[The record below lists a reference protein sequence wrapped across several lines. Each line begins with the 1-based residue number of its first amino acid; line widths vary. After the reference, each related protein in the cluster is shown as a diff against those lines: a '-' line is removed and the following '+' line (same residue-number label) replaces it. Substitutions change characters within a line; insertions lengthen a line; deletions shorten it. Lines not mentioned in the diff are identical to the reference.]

1 MNVFTTTKPKKLE
14 MSSTEVWT
22 MKIVRT
28 PTRASGGIT
37 SEEKMR
43 MGALVEKWKSIAFK
57 TGRCDVTKI
66 TDAIERLYASAG
78 LKKPRVVV
86 VPSPFVMACAYGVA
100 SCWWALRGKLKSV
113 EATASDT
120 EAATRAAT
128 FDATDAATDATDAAT
143 DAATFDAT
151 REATVAAT
159 RAATRAATFDATAAA
174 TDAATRVATDAATRA
189 ATFDATDAATNA
201 ATFDATREATV
212 AATRAATRAATN
224 AATFD
229 ATADATDAATD
240 AATRVATD
248 AATRVATDAATFDA
262 TDAATF
268 VATRD
273 ATFDAT
279 DAATDATDAAT
290 DATDAATKQKKDWL
304 VYLAKKFVGARF
316 RAALEGVKK
325 WADVYQGGNM
335 WAMLPCYVEAM
346 RDVIGLTGLPV
357 WEQYKA
363 WEDAATYGGFRVM
376 HEKFCIVS
384 DFPEVL
390 KTDSRGRAHCAT
402 GPSHRW
408 RDGFEIYHLNGIRV
422 PKWLVMTDAG
432 KIDPMLA
439 LNEKNVDVQREIIR
453 KIGAERMLK
462 AVGAKTVDTFVDCHT
477 KGGNV
482 YELKELLVG
491 QISRKY
497 LYYEHASVPGY
508 WYAQAV
514 PPNTKR
520 AIHARAWILGMDS
533 PEQKT
538 DEEIRAFLPE
548 VVS

>member
-1 MNVFTTTKPKKLE
+1 MRRYKDHGRYRKALRFCGFKKAACCCG
-14 MSSTEVWT
+14 SV
-22 MKIVRT
+22 
-28 PTRASGGIT
+28 
-37 SEEKMR
+37 
-43 MGALVEKWKSIAFK
+43 
-57 TGRCDVTKI
+57 
-66 TDAIERLYASAG
+66 
-78 LKKPRVVV
+78 
-86 VPSPFVMACAYGVA
+86 PFVMACAYGVA

-212 AATRAATRAATN
+212 AATRAATN
-224 AATFD
+224 AATTLPTPPTPPPAPPHSTPPTPPHSSPP
-229 ATADATDAATD
+229 ATPPTPPPTP
-240 AATRVATD
+240 
-248 AATRVATDAATFDA
+248 
-262 TDAATF
+262 
-268 VATRD
+268 
-273 ATFDAT
+273 
-279 DAATDATDAAT
+279 TDAAT

>member
-1 MNVFTTTKPKKLE
+1 MFTTTKPKKLE

-128 FDATDAATDATDAAT
+128 F
-143 DAATFDAT
+143 
-151 REATVAAT
+151 
-159 RAATRAATFDATAAA
+159 
-174 TDAATRVATDAATRA
+174 
-189 ATFDATDAATNA
+189 
-201 ATFDATREATV
+201 
-212 AATRAATRAATN
+212 
-224 AATFD
+224 
-229 ATADATDAATD
+229 
-240 AATRVATD
+240 
-248 AATRVATDAATFDA
+248 
-262 TDAATF
+262 
-268 VATRD
+268 
-273 ATFDAT
+273 
-279 DAATDATDAAT
+279 DATDAAT

>member
-1 MNVFTTTKPKKLE
+1 
-14 MSSTEVWT
+14 

-113 EATASDT
+113 EATPA
-120 EAATRAAT
+120 
-128 FDATDAATDATDAAT
+128 
-143 DAATFDAT
+143 
-151 REATVAAT
+151 
-159 RAATRAATFDATAAA
+159 
-174 TDAATRVATDAATRA
+174 ATDAATRA
-189 ATFDATDAATNA
+189 ATF
-201 ATFDATREATV
+201 
-212 AATRAATRAATN
+212 
-224 AATFD
+224 
-229 ATADATDAATD
+229 
-240 AATRVATD
+240 
-248 AATRVATDAATFDA
+248 
-262 TDAATF
+262 
-268 VATRD
+268 
-273 ATFDAT
+273 
-279 DAATDATDAAT
+279 DATDAAT

>member
-1 MNVFTTTKPKKLE
+1 
-14 MSSTEVWT
+14 
-22 MKIVRT
+22 
-28 PTRASGGIT
+28 
-37 SEEKMR
+37 
-43 MGALVEKWKSIAFK
+43 
-57 TGRCDVTKI
+57 
-66 TDAIERLYASAG
+66 
-78 LKKPRVVV
+78 
-86 VPSPFVMACAYGVA
+86 
-100 SCWWALRGKLKSV
+100 
-113 EATASDT
+113 
-120 EAATRAAT
+120 
-128 FDATDAATDATDAAT
+128 
-143 DAATFDAT
+143 
-151 REATVAAT
+151 
-159 RAATRAATFDATAAA
+159 
-174 TDAATRVATDAATRA
+174 
-189 ATFDATDAATNA
+189 
-201 ATFDATREATV
+201 
-212 AATRAATRAATN
+212 
-224 AATFD
+224 
-229 ATADATDAATD
+229 
-240 AATRVATD
+240 
-248 AATRVATDAATFDA
+248 
-262 TDAATF
+262 
-268 VATRD
+268 
-273 ATFDAT
+273 
-279 DAATDATDAAT
+279 
-290 DATDAATKQKKDWL
+290 
-304 VYLAKKFVGARF
+304 
-316 RAALEGVKK
+316 
-325 WADVYQGGNM
+325 M

>member
-1 MNVFTTTKPKKLE
+1 
-14 MSSTEVWT
+14 

-159 RAATRAATFDATAAA
+159 RAATRAATNAATFDATAAA
-174 TDAATRVATDAATRA
+174 TDAATRVATAA
-189 ATFDATDAATNA
+189 ATFA
-201 ATFDATREATV
+201 
-212 AATRAATRAATN
+212 
-224 AATFD
+224 
-229 ATADATDAATD
+229 
-240 AATRVATD
+240 
-248 AATRVATDAATFDA
+248 A

-273 ATFDAT
+273 AT
-279 DAATDATDAAT
+279 DAATRVATFDATDAAT

>member
-1 MNVFTTTKPKKLE
+1 
-14 MSSTEVWT
+14 

-120 EAATRAAT
+120 
-128 FDATDAATDATDAAT
+128 
-143 DAATFDAT
+143 
-151 REATVAAT
+151 
-159 RAATRAATFDATAAA
+159 
-174 TDAATRVATDAATRA
+174 DAATRA
-189 ATFDATDAATNA
+189 ATF
-201 ATFDATREATV
+201 
-212 AATRAATRAATN
+212 
-224 AATFD
+224 
-229 ATADATDAATD
+229 
-240 AATRVATD
+240 
-248 AATRVATDAATFDA
+248 
-262 TDAATF
+262 
-268 VATRD
+268 
-273 ATFDAT
+273 
-279 DAATDATDAAT
+279 DATDAAT

>member
-1 MNVFTTTKPKKLE
+1 
-14 MSSTEVWT
+14 
-22 MKIVRT
+22 
-28 PTRASGGIT
+28 
-37 SEEKMR
+37 

-229 ATADATDAATD
+229 ATAAATRVATAAATDATDAATRAATFDATDAATD
-240 AATRVATD
+240 
-248 AATRVATDAATFDA
+248 ATDAATFDA

-273 ATFDAT
+273 ATDAAT
-279 DAATDATDAAT
+279 DAATFA
-290 DATDAATKQKKDWL
+290 ATDAATKQKKDWL

-462 AVGAKTVDTFVDCHT
+462 AVGAKTVDTFVDCP
-477 KGGNV
+477 
-482 YELKELLVG
+482 
-491 QISRKY
+491 Q
-497 LYYEHASVPGY
+497 
-508 WYAQAV
+508 
-514 PPNTKR
+514 R
-520 AIHARAWILGMDS
+520 AGTS
-533 PEQKT
+533 T
-538 DEEIRAFLPE
+538 N
-548 VVS
+548 

>member
-1 MNVFTTTKPKKLE
+1 
-14 MSSTEVWT
+14 

-212 AATRAATRAATN
+212 AATRAATNAATN

-229 ATADATDAATD
+229 ATAAATD
-240 AATRVATD
+240 AATRVAT
-248 AATRVATDAATFDA
+248 AAATDAATFDA

-273 ATFDAT
+273 AT
-279 DAATDATDAAT
+279 DAATRAATFDATDAAT

>member
-1 MNVFTTTKPKKLE
+1 
-14 MSSTEVWT
+14 

-189 ATFDATDAATNA
+189 ATFDATDAAT
-201 ATFDATREATV
+201 
-212 AATRAATRAATN
+212 
-224 AATFD
+224 
-229 ATADATDAATD
+229 
-240 AATRVATD
+240 
-248 AATRVATDAATFDA
+248 
-262 TDAATF
+262 
-268 VATRD
+268 
-273 ATFDAT
+273 
-279 DAATDATDAAT
+279 

-422 PKWLVMTDAG
+422 PRWLVMTDAG

>member
-1 MNVFTTTKPKKLE
+1 
-14 MSSTEVWT
+14 

-229 ATADATDAATD
+229 ATAAATD
-240 AATRVATD
+240 AATRVAT
-248 AATRVATDAATFDA
+248 AAATFDA

-273 ATFDAT
+273 AT
-279 DAATDATDAAT
+279 DAATRAATFDATDAAT

>member
-1 MNVFTTTKPKKLE
+1 
-14 MSSTEVWT
+14 

-43 MGALVEKWKSIAFK
+43 MGALVEKWKSIAFQ

-128 FDATDAATDATDAAT
+128 F
-143 DAATFDAT
+143 
-151 REATVAAT
+151 
-159 RAATRAATFDATAAA
+159 
-174 TDAATRVATDAATRA
+174 
-189 ATFDATDAATNA
+189 
-201 ATFDATREATV
+201 
-212 AATRAATRAATN
+212 
-224 AATFD
+224 
-229 ATADATDAATD
+229 
-240 AATRVATD
+240 
-248 AATRVATDAATFDA
+248 
-262 TDAATF
+262 
-268 VATRD
+268 
-273 ATFDAT
+273 
-279 DAATDATDAAT
+279 DATDAAT

>member
-1 MNVFTTTKPKKLE
+1 
-14 MSSTEVWT
+14 

-128 FDATDAATDATDAAT
+128 F
-143 DAATFDAT
+143 
-151 REATVAAT
+151 
-159 RAATRAATFDATAAA
+159 
-174 TDAATRVATDAATRA
+174 
-189 ATFDATDAATNA
+189 
-201 ATFDATREATV
+201 
-212 AATRAATRAATN
+212 
-224 AATFD
+224 
-229 ATADATDAATD
+229 
-240 AATRVATD
+240 
-248 AATRVATDAATFDA
+248 
-262 TDAATF
+262 
-268 VATRD
+268 
-273 ATFDAT
+273 
-279 DAATDATDAAT
+279 DATDAAT

>member
-1 MNVFTTTKPKKLE
+1 
-14 MSSTEVWT
+14 

-43 MGALVEKWKSIAFK
+43 MGALVEKWKSIAFQ

-128 FDATDAATDATDAAT
+128 RAATNAATFDATAAATDAATRVATAAATFDATDAATFVATRDATDAATRAATFDATDAATDATDAAT

-159 RAATRAATFDATAAA
+159 RAATRAAT
-174 TDAATRVATDAATRA
+174 
-189 ATFDATDAATNA
+189 
-201 ATFDATREATV
+201 
-212 AATRAATRAATN
+212 N

-229 ATADATDAATD
+229 ATAA
-240 AATRVATD
+240 
-248 AATRVATDAATFDA
+248 
-262 TDAATF
+262 
-268 VATRD
+268 
-273 ATFDAT
+273 
-279 DAATDATDAAT
+279 
-290 DATDAATKQKKDWL
+290 ATDAATKQKKDWL

-316 RAALEGVKK
+316 RTALEGVKN
-325 WADVYQGGNM
+325 WVNVYQGGNM

-439 LNEKNVDVQREIIR
+439 LNENNVDVQREIIR
-453 KIGAERMLK
+453 KIGADRMLK

-477 KGGNV
+477 NGGNV

-520 AIHARAWILGMDS
+520 AIHARVWILGMDS

>member
-1 MNVFTTTKPKKLE
+1 
-14 MSSTEVWT
+14 

-120 EAATRAAT
+120 DAATRAAT

-159 RAATRAATFDATAAA
+159 RAATRAATNAATFDATAAA
-174 TDAATRVATDAATRA
+174 TDAATRVATAAATDA
-189 ATFDATDAATNA
+189 ATFDATDAAT
-201 ATFDATREATV
+201 D
-212 AATRAATRAATN
+212 

-229 ATADATDAATD
+229 ATAA
-240 AATRVATD
+240 
-248 AATRVATDAATFDA
+248 ATDAATFDA

-273 ATFDAT
+273 AT
-279 DAATDATDAAT
+279 DAATRAATFDATDAAT

>member
-1 MNVFTTTKPKKLE
+1 
-14 MSSTEVWT
+14 

-174 TDAATRVATDAATRA
+174 TDAATRVATDAAT
-189 ATFDATDAATNA
+189 
-201 ATFDATREATV
+201 
-212 AATRAATRAATN
+212 
-224 AATFD
+224 
-229 ATADATDAATD
+229 
-240 AATRVATD
+240 
-248 AATRVATDAATFDA
+248 FDA

-273 ATFDAT
+273 AT
-279 DAATDATDAAT
+279 DAATRAATFDATDAAT